1 MGLRSGIIAVALGAF
16 ALMFAV
22 STCLAGSAAG
32 ENGAS
37 TVKIAELKRQ
47 QQKSIAPKRS
57 DSGMLAQQLQNELKA
72 LQQTMAEVRRL
83 SERLKNH
90 QARLAGLNS
99 KMSSMGEQNQ
109 MMQLQLQ
116 QAMNRQ
122 SQMMQTMSAIMKSM
136 HDTQKSIIN
145 NMR

>member
-1 MGLRSGIIAVALGAF
+1 MALRSRIIAVALGAF
-16 ALMFAV
+16 VLMFAV
-22 STCLAGSAAG
+22 DICLAGSPAEG
-32 ENGAS
+32 DGAPA
-37 TVKIAELKRQ
+37 VKIAELKGR

-57 DSGMLAQQLQNELKA
+57 DSSILAQQIQSELEA
-72 LQQTMAEVRRL
+72 IQRTMAEMKRL

-90 QARLAGLNS
+90 QRRLVGLNS

>member
-1 MGLRSGIIAVALGAF
+1 MGLRSGIIAVAIGAF
-16 ALMFAV
+16 TLMFAV
-22 STCLAGSAAG
+22 NTCLAGSAAG
-32 ENGAS
+32 GDGAS

-57 DSGMLAQQLQNELKA
+57 DSSMLAQQIQSELKA

-83 SERLKNH
+83 SERLKKH
-90 QARLAGLNS
+90 QTRLAGLNS
-99 KMSSMGEQNQ
+99 KMSSMGDESQ

-116 QAMNRQ
+116 DAMNRQ
-122 SQMMQTMSAIMKSM
+122 SQMMQIMSAIMKSM